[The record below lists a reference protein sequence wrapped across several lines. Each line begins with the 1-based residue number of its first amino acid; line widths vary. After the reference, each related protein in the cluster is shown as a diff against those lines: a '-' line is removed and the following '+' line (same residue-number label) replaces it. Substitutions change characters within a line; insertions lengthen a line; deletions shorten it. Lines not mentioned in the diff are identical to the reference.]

1 MGLRSGC
8 GCEFFQRGPCCL
20 HPTFPFFF
28 LCFVFSSIMLLDV
41 TKIEN
46 FIVSCIRTKGRTDT
60 WKSIEQNL
68 DEAHSSPGL
77 HSAAGPELAEE
88 CATLVCFGFSVL
100 SCPLV
105 YGQWLA

>member
-20 HPTFPFFF
+20 HPTFPLFFVFFF
-28 LCFVFSSIMLLDV
+28 LPIMLLDV
-41 TKIEN
+41 TKIES

-60 WKSIEQNL
+60 WKSLEQNL

-105 YGQWLA
+105 